1 MKEVRR
7 MCRRRNRR
15 QGRSRLETSSIAYWM
30 IRLMHDNPILPLI
43 RNPYKLLKAAGLEEG
58 QKALEVGC
66 GPGFFTIPAAR
77 IVGDEGHVY
86 AVDIHPRAIARV
98 KEKIEKDVLKN
109 VTTMRINASNTGLP
123 GESVDL
129 AFLFGL
135 RYIAGG
141 LKNVISEL
149 HRVLKTGGILSFEK
163 TRGVEARLIEEV
175 KRGGF
180 TYTGKQGRIYVFK
193 KKGE

>member
-1 MKEVRR
+1 MSTAKRH
-7 MCRRRNRR
+7 CR
-15 QGRSRLETSSIAYWM
+15 SFDHTSNIAYWM
-30 IRLMHDNPILPLI
+30 IRLMHDNPVLPLV
-43 RNPYKLLKAAGLEEG
+43 RNPNKLLKAAGLEEG
-58 QKALEVGC
+58 HKVLEVGC

-86 AVDIHPRAIARV
+86 AVDIHPRAVERV
-98 KEKIEKDVLKN
+98 KKKIEKEALSN
-109 VTTMRINASNTGLP
+109 ITASCINASDTGLP

-141 LKNVISEL
+141 LENVIFEL
-149 HRVLKTGGILSFEK
+149 RRVLKPGGILSFEK
-163 TRGVEARLIEEV
+163 TKGSESELIQEVE
-175 KRGGF
+175 RGGF
-180 TYTGKQGRIYVFK
+180 SYSVRQGRILLFT